1 MKKTLDQLLS
11 ILLIILMVVITLD
24 VLLGV
29 FTRYVIGNQPGWTEE
44 LARFLLIWISILGA
58 AYAAGQ
64 HQHLAIDLIST
75 NLSHSR
81 DKQLK
86 TFVNIL
92 VAIFVFCIF
101 IIGGSRLIY
110 ITAYLGQT
118 SPALKIPMSVVYG
131 IIPVSGIF
139 LLLYM
144 LSSKQKSNQTTINIK
159 QESIV

>member
-1 MKKTLDQLLS
+1 MKKTLDQSLS
-11 ILLIILMVVITLD
+11 ILLILLMVVITFD

-44 LARFLLIWISILGA
+44 LARFLLIWISIFGA

-75 NLSHSR
+75 SLSPSR

-86 TFVNIL
+86 TFVNML
-92 VAIFVFCIF
+92 VAIFVFSVF

-131 IIPVSGIF
+131 VIPVSGICI
-139 LLLYM
+139 LLYM
-144 LSSKQKSNQTTINIK
+144 FASKQESNRIAANFK